1 MRVPGGSPEAA
12 AAERRSFGRAPRRAA
27 GRARR
32 VPDDARC
39 GVIHAGR
46 SRFRPLSARASP
58 RRHPVAA
65 PPRAPAAPRT
75 ETAPLADDAP
85 DLRYDTDLLVVL
97 TDAARLVRTLADRR
111 ARAQGMTRAQWLILF
126 RLRSRPGLTQ
136 RELAVLLEVEP
147 ITVGRLV
154 DRLAARG
161 LVERRADPA
170 DRRVWRLHLTPDA
183 APVLAEIDAARASF
197 DAEATQGLGAE
208 QRAAVIAALLHMKAN
223 LQASAG
229 GAEEAERE
237 AAEPGA

>member
-1 MRVPGGSPEAA
+1 MPQ
-12 AAERRSFGRAPRRAA
+12 
-27 GRARR
+27 
-32 VPDDARC
+32 
-39 GVIHAGR
+39 
-46 SRFRPLSARASP
+46 
-58 RRHPVAA
+58 
-65 PPRAPAAPRT
+65 
-75 ETAPLADDAP
+75 DAP
-85 DLRYDTDLLVVL
+85 DLRFDTDLLVVL

-147 ITVGRLV
+147 ISVGRLV

-170 DRRVWRLHLTPDA
+170 DRRVWRLHLTPAA

-197 DAEATQGLGAE
+197 DAEATQGLGPE
-208 QRAAVIAALLHMKAN
+208 QRATVIAALLHMKAN

-229 GAEEAERE
+229 SGEAEGPE
-237 AAEPGA
+237 AEQPG

>member
-1 MRVPGGSPEAA
+1 MRAALRADRSGPLILARARPLRRQGRKGWTGGPGA
-12 AAERRSFGRAPRRAA
+12 RRSA
-27 GRARR
+27 G
-32 VPDDARC
+32 VPQ
-39 GVIHAGR
+39 
-46 SRFRPLSARASP
+46 
-58 RRHPVAA
+58 
-65 PPRAPAAPRT
+65 
-75 ETAPLADDAP
+75 DAP

-126 RLRSRPGLTQ
+126 RLRGRPGLTQ

-147 ITVGRLV
+147 ISVGRLV

-170 DRRVWRLHLTPDA
+170 DRRVWRLHLAPAA

-197 DAEATQGLGAE
+197 DAEATRGLGPE

-229 GAEEAERE
+229 GAEGEAPE
-237 AAEPGA
+237 AGEGGADAGGRGAPGPMPGA